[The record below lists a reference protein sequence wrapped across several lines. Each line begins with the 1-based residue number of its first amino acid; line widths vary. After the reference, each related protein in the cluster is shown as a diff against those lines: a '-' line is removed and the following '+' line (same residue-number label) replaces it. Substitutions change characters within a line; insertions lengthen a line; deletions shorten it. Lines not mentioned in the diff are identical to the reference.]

1 MPTGKF
7 SILGRLLKRIGQ
19 LFRRRP
25 VSPAAAAAASDR
37 ELVMGLAT
45 SRIPH
50 PRQLKHLSD
59 LLSAG
64 ERRLTKLALTLAVL
78 SGLVLLGHWLSR
90 HIDTIPRPGGT
101 LTEGMIGTPQ
111 FINPVL
117 ARPFSIDADLS
128 RLVYRGLFK
137 VDEDL
142 NIVPDIASKV
152 EVSADGKTYTVTLP
166 KNLSWSDG
174 EPLTAHDA
182 QYTFET
188 IADPDY
194 QSPLQLLFKG
204 VTITVPDDQTVVFTL
219 TTPLNPFLSYLTT
232 GLLPAHAW
240 QDATP
245 QSFPLA
251 ELNTKPIGNGP
262 FRFLNLTKDRNGNI
276 RGYTFIRNKNSR
288 EVPYLDRF
296 TVKFYTDQ
304 QTALD
309 ALQKGAIDSLG
320 GFTHDLL
327 DTAEKK
333 HRMTN
338 FALSQLTAVF
348 FNQQKNP
355 ALRAKEVRQALA
367 LATDKSAIIKDSLR
381 GAGRQI
387 EGPLLPSQDGFNPN
401 LKTYPFNLEE
411 AKSLLEKSG
420 WKVASN
426 NIRQKGSQQLTF
438 VLTVVNDPSY
448 VAIGQQLAGW
458 WRSIGANVEIKT
470 VEADQIQRDI
480 IRPRAYEALLFGE
493 LYDADADPYPLWHS
507 TQQKESGFNLAISFL
522 KGVDQD
528 LADARTT
535 TDAAKRERDLFDFQ
549 NIVAEEVPAVF
560 LYQAVYHYAH
570 VKNLRG
576 FPSDRLVAATDRFTT
591 IATWY
596 QKTGWRWK

>member
-1 MPTGKF
+1 
-7 SILGRLLKRIGQ
+7 
-19 LFRRRP
+19 
-25 VSPAAAAAASDR
+25 
-37 ELVMGLAT
+37 MGLAT

-64 ERRLTKLALTLAVL
+64 ERRLAKLALTLAVI
-78 SGLVLLGHWLSR
+78 SGLVLLGHWVMR
-90 HIDTIPRPGGT
+90 HIVTIPRAGGT

-117 ARPFSIDADLS
+117 ARPFSVDADLS

-137 VDEDL
+137 VDANL
-142 NIVPDIASKV
+142 KIVPDIASSV
-152 EVSADGKTYTVTLP
+152 TISADGKTYTVTLL
-166 KNLSWSDG
+166 KNLAWSDG
-174 EPLTAHDA
+174 EPLTAEDVR
-182 QYTFET
+182 YTFET

-204 VTITVPDDQTVVFTL
+204 VTIATPDDYTTTFTL
-219 TTPLNPFLSYLTT
+219 ASPLNPFLSYLTT

-276 RGYTFIRNKNSR
+276 RGYTFVRNKNSR
-288 EVPYLDRF
+288 ETPFLDRF
-296 TVKFYTDQ
+296 TVKFYADQ
-304 QTALD
+304 TTALD

-320 GFTHDLL
+320 GFAHEFVGPAVKNHQVTD
-327 DTAEKK
+327 
-333 HRMTN
+333 
-338 FALSQLTAVF
+338 FAMSQLTAVF

-355 ALRAKEVRQALA
+355 ALRAKEVRQALS
-367 LATDKSAIIKDSLR
+367 LATDKAAIIKDSLR

-387 EGPLLPSQDGFNPN
+387 EGPLLPGQDGFNRN
-401 LKTYPFNLEE
+401 LKTYLFSAEE
-411 AKSLLEKSG
+411 ARDLLEKAG
-420 WKVASN
+420 WKIGSN

-438 VLTVVNDPSY
+438 VLTVVNDPTF
-448 VAIGQQLAGW
+448 VAIGQKLVGW
-458 WRSIGANVEIKT
+458 WQSIGANVELKT
-470 VEADQIQRDI
+470 VEAEQIQRDV

-507 TQQKESGFNLAISFL
+507 TQQKESGFNLAISFM

-535 TDAAKRERDLFDFQ
+535 TDPAKRERDLFDFQ

-570 VKNLRG
+570 AKNLRG
-576 FPSDRLVAATDRFTT
+576 FPGERLVASTDRFSS
-591 IATWY
+591 IAAWY